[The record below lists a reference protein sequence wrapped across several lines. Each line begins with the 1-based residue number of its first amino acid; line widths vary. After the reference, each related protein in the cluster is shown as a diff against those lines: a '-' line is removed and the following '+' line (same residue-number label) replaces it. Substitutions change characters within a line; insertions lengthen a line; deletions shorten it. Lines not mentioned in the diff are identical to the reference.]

1 MKSGASKYAA
11 AVAVCGL
18 MSFSAFAQTASDQ
31 LKEYRAMLADGNPA
45 ELYEMEG
52 QELWAKPAGPKN
64 ATLEMCDLGLGPGV
78 VEGAAA
84 QLPRY
89 FADTDRVQDL
99 ESRLMTCMETLQGIP
114 SEEVVKARFGQGV
127 RKPMEAVVAY
137 IVGQSKGVPINVP
150 ANHPKEKE
158 MLAVGE
164 QLFFLEGGPFDF
176 SCASCHAVDG
186 QRIRMQDLPNLTDPK
201 GAAEGWGN
209 WPAYRVSSGTFWTM
223 QRRLNDCYRQQR
235 AAFPIFA
242 SDATIALSLYMA
254 NQANGAGEMN
264 TPGLKR

>member
-1 MKSGASKYAA
+1 MKSGVLKLAAAA
-11 AVAVCGL
+11 AVAGL
-18 MSFSAFAQTASDQ
+18 LSAPAFAQSASDQ
-31 LKEYRAMLADGNPA
+31 LAEYREMLADGNPA

-52 QELWAKPAGPKN
+52 EELWVTAAGPKN
-64 ATLEMCDLGLGPGV
+64 ATLEQCDLGLGPGV

-89 FADTDRVQDL
+89 FTDTDKVQDL
-99 ESRLMTCMETLQGIP
+99 ESRLMTCMVDLQGY
-114 SEEVVKARFGQGV
+114 SAEEIINAGFSKGP
-127 RKPMEAVVAY
+127 RKPMEAIVAY
-137 IVGQSKGVPINVP
+137 IVGQAKGDPINVP

-164 QLFFLEGGPFDF
+164 KLFFLEGGPFDF

-186 QRIRMQDLPNLTDPK
+186 QRIRMQDLPNLTEPE
-201 GAAEGWGN
+201 GAVAGWGN

-242 SDATIALSLYMA
+242 SDATVALSLYMA
-254 NQANGAGEMN
+254 NKATGAGDMN

>member
-1 MKSGASKYAA
+1 MKRSISSFAA
-11 AVAVCGL
+11 ALVVGGML
-18 MSFSAFAQTASDQ
+18 SAPALSQTASDQ
-31 LKEYRAMLADGNPA
+31 LKDYRDMLAEGNPA

-52 QELWAKPAGPKN
+52 EELWVKAAGPKN
-64 ATLEMCDLGLGPGV
+64 ASMELCDLGLGPGV

-84 QLPRY
+84 QMPRY

-114 SEEVVKARFGQGV
+114 QDEVINASFGKGV
-127 RKPMEAVVAY
+127 RAPMEAMVAY
-137 IVGQSKGVPINVP
+137 IVGQSKGMPINVP

-164 QLFFLEGGPFDF
+164 KLFFLEGGPFDF

-186 QRIRMQDLPNLTDPK
+186 QRIRMQDLPNLTNPE
-201 GAAEGWGN
+201 GAVAGWGN

-242 SDATIALSLYMA
+242 SDATVAVSLYMA

>member
-1 MKSGASKYAA
+1 MKLSVSRVAA
-11 AVAVCGL
+11 GLAVSGL
-18 MSFSAFAQTASDQ
+18 MSVSAFAQTASDQ
-31 LKEYRAMLADGNPA
+31 LKEYRDMLADGNPA

-52 QELWAKPAGPKN
+52 QELWSKPMGPKN
-64 ATLEMCDLGLGPGV
+64 ASLEQCDLGLGPGV

-99 ESRLMTCMETLQGIP
+99 ESRLLTCMETLQGIP
-114 SEEVVKARFGQGV
+114 SAEVIKERFGQGN
-127 RKPMEAVVAY
+127 RKNMESVVAY
-137 IVGQSKGVPINVP
+137 IVGLSKGVPINVP

-164 QLFFLEGGPFDF
+164 KLFFLEGGPFDF
-176 SCASCHAVDG
+176 SCASCHAVDN
-186 QRIRMQDLPNLTDPK
+186 QRIRMQDLPNLTVPE
-201 GAAEGWGN
+201 GAVAGWGN

-235 AAFPIFA
+235 MAFPIFA

-254 NQANGAGEMN
+254 NKANGAGEMN
-264 TPGLKR
+264 TPGIKR